1 MNSPSSGASGPALSM
16 ADGRAAPNAT
26 ASVTGPASSHSG
38 SSAGHSHWSR
48 SALAR
53 IAAWAWRASAPGLR
67 TDGRAATAASTACA
81 VAH

>member
-1 MNSPSSGASGPALSM
+1 MNSPSSGVSGPALSM
-16 ADGRAAPNAT
+16 ADGRATPNAI

-53 IAAWAWRASAPGLR
+53 IAAWAWRSSLPGFGSA
-67 TDGRAATAASTACA
+67 GRAATAASTACA

>member
-1 MNSPSSGASGPALSM
+1 MNSLSSGASGPVLSM

-53 IAAWAWRASAPGLR
+53 IAAWAWRARAPGLR
-67 TDGRAATAASTACA
+67 TDGRAATAASTAWA